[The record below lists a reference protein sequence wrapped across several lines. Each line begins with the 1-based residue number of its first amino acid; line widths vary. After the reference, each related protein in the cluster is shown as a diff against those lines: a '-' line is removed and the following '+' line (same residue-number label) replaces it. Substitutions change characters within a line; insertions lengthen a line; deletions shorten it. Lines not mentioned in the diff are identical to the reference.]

1 MKKLLDSTV
10 QKLKFFILPKVK
22 QLLIVLWADL
32 KIWVNWHVP
41 DRKPEGWPEFWQWK
55 KFPETFTRK
64 ERLYLCCLYF
74 VFLISFGIIIQ
85 DWWNKT
91 TKIVPKVGGTYSE
104 AIIGQP
110 RFINPLLAP
119 FNDADRDIAQL
130 VFSGLMTYD
139 NNGKIVPDLA
149 EDYEVK
155 DDGKTYEVTLRKNVK
170 WHDGETFN
178 ADDVIFTIKILQ
190 DQEYMSPLR
199 VNWQGVK
206 IEKIDDYK
214 VRFALSNPYASFLES
229 LTLGILPRHLWEDI
243 HPKNFSLADLNLK
256 GPIGTGPYK
265 FKSFKKNELGFIKS
279 YTLERNSKFYR
290 NGPYI
295 KEITFFFLFESEEA
309 ISAFNKKIVQGFGS
323 LSFIDKND
331 FDGKPK
337 QYSLLLPRYFS
348 VFFNESHSTVL
359 ADKNVREGLIFGTN
373 INEIQDKVWRGQAKL
388 ISSPILPEIFG
399 FKESSKKYEYN
410 EATALSFIDKSGYK
424 DTDNDG
430 FREKIIEKTK
440 KIGNQTLKE
449 EEKIPLEITLT
460 IPNTP
465 ETELIGTMLKEQ
477 WKKLGVKTNL
487 EILESYEI
495 QQDKINPREYDAIL
509 FGEILGMIPDPF
521 SFWHSSQKKYPGLN
535 LSLFGNRDADKLLEE
550 ARQSLDENTRTK
562 KYEEFQN
569 LILSDY
575 STLFL
580 YSPPFLYTIDKKIK
594 GMDAKMIAD
603 PSKRF
608 TNISDWYI
616 NTKRAHK

>member
-1 MKKLLDSTV
+1 V
-10 QKLKFFILPKVK
+10 
-22 QLLIVLWADL
+22 
-32 KIWVNWHVP
+32 
-41 DRKPEGWPEFWQWK
+41 
-55 KFPETFTRK
+55 
-64 ERLYLCCLYF
+64 
-74 VFLISFGIIIQ
+74 
-85 DWWNKT
+85 
-91 TKIVPKVGGTYSE
+91 
-104 AIIGQP
+104 
-110 RFINPLLAP
+110 
-119 FNDADRDIAQL
+119 
-130 VFSGLMTYD
+130 
-139 NNGKIVPDLA
+139 
-149 EDYEVK
+149 
-155 DDGKTYEVTLRKNVK
+155 
-170 WHDGETFN
+170 
-178 ADDVIFTIKILQ
+178 
-190 DQEYMSPLR
+190 
-199 VNWQGVK
+199 
-206 IEKIDDYK
+206 
-214 VRFALSNPYASFLES
+214 
-229 LTLGILPRHLWEDI
+229 
-243 HPKNFSLADLNLK
+243 
-256 GPIGTGPYK
+256 
-265 FKSFKKNELGFIKS
+265 
-279 YTLERNSKFYR
+279 
-290 NGPYI
+290 
-295 KEITFFFLFESEEA
+295 
-309 ISAFNKKIVQGFGS
+309 
-323 LSFIDKND
+323 
-331 FDGKPK
+331 
-337 QYSLLLPRYFS
+337 
-348 VFFNESHSTVL
+348 
-359 ADKNVREGLIFGTN
+359 
-373 INEIQDKVWRGQAKL
+373 
-388 ISSPILPEIFG
+388 IFG

-424 DTDNDG
+424 DTDDDG

-440 KIGNQTLKE
+440 KIGKQTLKE